1 MAAPG
6 GGSGRGPWGAQ
17 RDIAREEQRSRPR
30 IYSMVHEGL
39 LQTARCTKDQGAW
52 GLHSLTGLITPLHHT
67 WGSGES
73 PPFPPCLAGSWGGAS
88 PAPLPRPMEF
98 STLRRRAGS
107 RWPRPLRARRPRSPA
122 PLPGVPCGGKMAAAM
137 AAGLSRL
144 GRGVRGLCGPLNGA
158 GAEEPCEKRRG
169 GLRGAVGMGSAV
181 EPRGRSGGEGVVVSE
196 GSGMGRAAGPGH
208 LPFSPHSPASL
219 SSIPFFPPFP
229 SLFSCFPSCLPTPSF
244 PFPPFPFSPRSLGCG
259 FPLPARF
266 FVRR

>member
-1 MAAPG
+1 MAASG
-6 GGSGRGPWGAQ
+6 GGQEGVHGGHRGTLHGRSNEADPASIPWCTRGSCRPHAARRTGGRG
-17 RDIAREEQRSRPR
+17 
-30 IYSMVHEGL
+30 V
-39 LQTARCTKDQGAW
+39 
-52 GLHSLTGLITPLHHT
+52 LHSLTGLITPLHHT

-266 FVRR
+266 CVRR

>member
-1 MAAPG
+1 M
-6 GGSGRGPWGAQ
+6 
-17 RDIAREEQRSRPR
+17 
-30 IYSMVHEGL
+30 
-39 LQTARCTKDQGAW
+39 
-52 GLHSLTGLITPLHHT
+52 LHSLTGLITPLHHT

-158 GAEEPCEKRRG
+158 GAKESCEERRG
-169 GLRGAVGMGSAV
+169 WLRGAVGMGSAV